1 MKRFMA
7 AALAV
12 GCLVSPATVFAADDA
27 GAFDKGL
34 SRMRRSACP
43 SVRSSQTA
51 LSTRL
56 SAARELPHI

>member
-27 GAFDKGL
+27 GAFDKWVKPDAPECVPVCAIKSDGL
-34 SRMRRSACP
+34 VDMA
-43 SVRSSQTA
+43 
-51 LSTRL
+51 

>member
-12 GCLVSPATVFAADDA
+12 GCLVSPATVFAPTTLAFSTNGCA
-27 GAFDKGL
+27 GVRARLCDQLDGL
-34 SRMRRSACP
+34 VDRA
-43 SVRSSQTA
+43 
-51 LSTRL
+51 